1 VQLIQ
6 KEFFIKKNYA
16 PKLPYFK
23 QLVPAFQKKSSFFFF
38 SKEGYKF
45 VKEDEEFLGIFKN
58 ILFLDMG

>member
-6 KEFFIKKNYA
+6 KKFFIKKNYA

-23 QLVPAFQKKSSFFFF
+23 QLVPAFQKKRFFFVF

-45 VKEDEEFLGIFKN
+45 VKENEEFFWN
-58 ILFLDMG
+58 IQKYFIL